1 MSTPKVVIVTGGR
14 DFADRDAV
22 HAALSAQMPFDT
34 LIQGSAPGADR
45 LAKQWA
51 FIRGIEVINM
61 PADWDKH
68 GNAAGP
74 IRNTDMMKLGSA
86 AKRAGETVVV
96 LAFPGNRGTANAV
109 ECAEHEGLT
118 VIRIEPTGH

>member
-14 DFADRDAV
+14 KYSDRDAA

-45 LAKQWA
+45 LCKQWA

-74 IRNTDMMKLGSA
+74 IRNAAMMALGAA

-109 ECAEHEGLT
+109 ECAEREGLT